1 MSSSK
6 LAESESD
13 VQILAKIYF
22 RTKKHE
28 RKEGKWIVEN
38 NLEGYA
44 WCLRC
49 EDWVKDNS
57 GHSNL
62 VRHVQNRHPD

>member
-1 MSSSK
+1 MSFSK

-13 VQILAKIYF
+13 VQRNMK
-22 RTKKHE
+22 E

-49 EDWVKDNS
+49 EDWVKDT
-57 GHSNL
+57 L
-62 VRHVQNRHPD
+62 IMLQRFM

>member
-1 MSSSK
+1 MFNS
-6 LAESESD
+6 L
-13 VQILAKIYF
+13 QKIF

-49 EDWVKDNS
+49 EDWVKNNS
-57 GHSNL
+57 GHSNFIQIGNPNWMNKR
-62 VRHVQNRHPD
+62 VA